1 MICLILPNITECYLK
16 QVSDDK
22 NSCLILLNNPIIF
35 VQLGPKLNTK
45 LALDHPPPPPIH
57 HHPPTRNFSKGS
69 RHSRGLKFGMT
80 AYIRPGNCC
89 PYTPTP
95 TPTQNITLNPIL
107 DGYFSQKLS
116 LLLFVI
122 ISSICVRTHKFF
134 ECFKAQ

>member
-1 MICLILPNITECYLK
+1 MASKNLSNNCFLYQVQHFLIIF
-16 QVSDDK
+16 
-22 NSCLILLNNPIIF
+22 F
-35 VQLGPKLNTK
+35 VQLGLKLNPK
-45 LALDHPPPPPIH
+45 LALDHHPPTH
-57 HHPPTRNFSKGS
+57 LPTRNFSKGS

-80 AYIRPGNCC
+80 AYIRPRNCC

-122 ISSICVRTHKFF
+122 ISSICVWTHKFF